1 LATKIKRKGSVMKD
15 KERTEDE
22 SIDPPENQGGGSS
35 SDGSGDESDEFVPTD
50 PPSNSGN
57 TTLSDL

>member
-1 LATKIKRKGSVMKD
+1 MKD

-22 SIDPPENQGGGSS
+22 SIDPPENQGGGSP
-35 SDGSGDESDEFVPTD
+35 SDGSLDESDEFVPTE